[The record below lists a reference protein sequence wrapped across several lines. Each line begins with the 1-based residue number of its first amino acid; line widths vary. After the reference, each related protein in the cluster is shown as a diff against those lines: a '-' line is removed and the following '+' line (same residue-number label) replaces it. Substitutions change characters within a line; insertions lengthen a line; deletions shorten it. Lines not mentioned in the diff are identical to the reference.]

1 MVAHH
6 LRRSSSLA
14 RFLSRAGRRP
24 LTSIT
29 NLRISSAPPPHIL
42 ASHPLIS
49 SSPANF
55 CVIDCRNSGQVH
67 LRKYLYSGSVSS
79 ALCRP
84 NLKPQPLSRGF
95 TSTPARS
102 AAMSSKL
109 IPSNPADVMVIR
121 NVTPNIVTFSV
132 PFARF
137 GTAKIGGR
145 GTLVKLSSGNLAV
158 FSPVALTEA
167 AKAKVAELGGNLAY
181 IVALDYEHHIFIS
194 EWATQYPGVKIIGPE
209 GLPEKRAGQHDPKI
223 GKEEFAVVFKK
234 ENKHD
239 IKIDDE
245 FDADFDYEYVDGHAN
260 KEIVF
265 LYKPEK
271 VLIEADLLFN
281 MPATEQYSKVPEAE
295 RKEGFLGKLFE
306 GLQNPHGDNKW
317 MKRFNW
323 HVAAKDRASFNESV
337 KVIGKWDFVKLIP
350 CHGDV
355 VEENAK
361 EMFSQV
367 FEWHLRA

>member
-6 LRRSSSLA
+6 LRRSSSLV
-14 RFLSRAGRRP
+14 RFLSHAGRRP

-29 NLRISSAPPPHIL
+29 KLRIASAPPPHTL

-55 CVIDCRNSGQVH
+55 CVIDRRNSGQVY
-67 LRKYLYSGSVSS
+67 LRKYLYSSSVSS
-79 ALCRP
+79 AVYRP
-84 NLKPQPLSRGF
+84 NLKPLPLSRGF
-95 TSTPARS
+95 IITPARS

-121 NVTPNIVTFSV
+121 HVTPNIVTFSV
-132 PFARF
+132 PLRGSAQPRSVVVELLFWESGRLLAR
-137 GTAKIGGR
+137 GAHR
-145 GTLVKLSSGNLAV
+145 GSQGQGCRT
-158 FSPVALTEA
+158 
-167 AKAKVAELGGNLAY
+167 GGNLAY
-181 IVALDYEHHIFIS
+181 IIALDYEHHIFIS

-239 IKIDDE
+239 IKVDNE

-281 MPATEQYSKVPEAE
+281 MPAPSKAE

-337 KVIGKWDFVKLIP
+337 KAIGKWDFVKLIP